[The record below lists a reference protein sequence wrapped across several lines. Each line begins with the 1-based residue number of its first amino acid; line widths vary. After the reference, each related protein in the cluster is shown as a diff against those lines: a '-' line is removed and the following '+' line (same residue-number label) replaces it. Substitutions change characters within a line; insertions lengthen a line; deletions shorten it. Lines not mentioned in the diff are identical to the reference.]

1 MPMNNMYKTCILI
14 LQLPKDNLRIGTIPQ
29 RYDNLKRL
37 LLHTRTLIIIIIIL
51 QTLPKIIILT
61 IPPQYLLN
69 DMTDDQPGRGIGIAI
84 EKQDLI
90 MRLLLDLLG

>member
-14 LQLPKDNLRIGTIPQ
+14 LQLPKDNLRIRSKPQ
-29 RYDNLKRL
+29 RYNNLKRL
-37 LLHTRTLIIIIIIL
+37 LLHTRTLIIIIIVL
-51 QTLPKIIILT
+51 QTLPKIIILA

-69 DMTDDQPGRGIGIAI
+69 DMTDDQSRRRIGIAI

>member
-1 MPMNNMYKTCILI
+1 MSMNNMYKTCILV
-14 LQLPKDNLRIGTIPQ
+14 LQLLKNNLRIRRIPQ

-37 LLHTRTLIIIIIIL
+37 LLHTGTLIIIIIIL
-51 QTLPKIIILT
+51 QALPEIIILT
-61 IPPQYLLN
+61 VPPQYLLN
-69 DMTDDQPGRGIGIAI
+69 DMADDQPGRRIGIAI